1 MLDFSMPEGLEEELD
16 DLMSGLADKDTIVR
30 YSSAKYLAR
39 LAALLP
45 TPLASQIVTAV
56 ISLFS
61 GTEDE
66 PVIET
71 SFGTIVDPGGNAP
84 GGTMGFGG
92 AKTVKGEARWH
103 GVCLALAEMARRGL
117 VADEAVGEVVG
128 WVLKVSKSWFCA
140 YYRH

>member
-1 MLDFSMPEGLEEELD
+1 MLISDPDGLEDQLD

-39 LAALLP
+39 IAALLP
-45 TPLASQIVTAV
+45 TALSSQIVSATIA
-56 ISLFS
+56 LFA

-66 PVIET
+66 PIIET

-92 AKTVKGEARWH
+92 AETVKGEARWH

-117 VADEAVGEVVG
+117 LLEEADQAVE
-128 WVLKVSKSWFCA
+128 WVLKVDP
-140 YYRH
+140 